1 MGICVSSD
9 EKAER
14 EKLKKTKIIFVIG
27 GPGSG
32 KGTQC
37 EKIVAKY
44 GFTHLSTGD
53 LLRAEVASNSPTGSQ
68 IKDIMQNGY
77 LVPLEIVLKLLR
89 NAMLQKINTCK
100 GFLIDGYPR
109 EIKQGLEFE
118 KMIAPPTIVLI
129 ITCSADTMK
138 QRIMKRAATSS
149 RADDNEA
156 TIVNR
161 LETYFRSTDPI
172 IAYYEKRG
180 LLRKVPA
187 EGDADVVFNECCKVI
202 DIIL

>member
-77 LVPLEIVLKLLR
+77 LVPL
-89 NAMLQKINTCK
+89 
-100 GFLIDGYPR
+100 
-109 EIKQGLEFE
+109 
-118 KMIAPPTIVLI
+118 IAPPTIVLI